1 MLRENYNWQ
10 RFWCPSTG
18 KLLLTEEGYLSDP
31 VFFNPEVVSFES
43 LMGVPCLVLL
53 GEPGMGK
60 SRAMQREK
68 SQVDERVQ
76 QEGNQTLW
84 FDLPSYSSEERLI
97 RNIFQHPTFLN
108 WHQGA
113 NHLHLFLDSLD
124 ECLLRIETL
133 SSILVEEFK
142 KCDAQR
148 LSVRIACRTVEW
160 QSILETGLR
169 EHWGAEAVNL
179 YEIAPLRREDVA
191 EAARTEGLEAETFLR
206 EISNREVVPLA
217 AKPVTL
223 RHLLRIY
230 LETGQLPQTQRELYA
245 AGCRLLCEE
254 INPSYTD
261 TRLRDEFSA
270 EQRMMVAGRIAAV
283 TVFANRFAVWTEN
296 DTTDANPEDVTFAEL
311 RGGYESINGNQFSVA
326 NIELREALNTGLFSS
341 RGPRRM
347 GWAHQT
353 YAEFLAAW
361 YLTQH
366 QLSAAQLMSLIV
378 HAGDRE
384 GKLVPQLHEAAA
396 WMASMNADIRREIG
410 RIEPDVLLRSDIAA
424 TEDAEKAQ
432 LVADLLRLYD
442 EERGHDR
449 DWSGYRRYHKLAHPN
464 LAEQLLPYICDRDK
478 KFLVRHIAIQI
489 AEACNVIGL
498 QRELAD
504 IALDATEQIDIRSY
518 AARAVSN
525 IADEETK
532 LRLKP
537 LAAEGAGVDHRNRLK
552 GWALEAVWPR
562 HMTARELF
570 AVLTPP
576 FESYAGS
583 YTQFLSS
590 PFLQYLSVGDLPVA
604 LAWVE
609 EQAGHN
615 LNYYL
620 RRIVDD
626 IILLAW
632 EHLDVPEVAAAFAR
646 AALSRLR
653 RHDAIVEE
661 SHSIWRTHSEPPAQ
675 RFNRMLSQEAAK
687 RRHII
692 EEILSLIAQPDNVP
706 YQLVYSGTVMVRS
719 EDLPWMVE
727 CLQNSPTDEVKQKWA
742 KLIRATYNPS
752 NPDELDLV
760 VRACP
765 GNIVLAT
772 EIIWDLRPIILDS
785 DEARQM
791 RSNYE
796 RMHRRDEEPEEIPA
810 IDPPIADRIEAFLD
824 RCEERDWDAWW
835 RLNLLMKFEADGS
848 TELWETESNL
858 KVMPGWRNADL
869 ATRARIVQA
878 AKGYIG
884 QQDAMT
890 GEWLGQDII
899 YYPAYA
905 GYRAL
910 RLLLEEEPDHVA
922 ALSPEV
928 WQRWASIVAAFPT
941 SEGGDAE
948 AEEPHNRLVSFA
960 YANAPEEVISTLSV
974 MMDKENE
981 RDGYVRI
988 PHKIELCWDDR
999 LGAALLDK
1007 AKAPHMRT
1015 SSVGTLLTKLL
1026 AHDTPGAR
1034 EYAESLITLPLPT
1047 DENEREKA
1055 VSTARALMR
1064 NTSDIGWP
1072 VVWPTIQSDA
1082 EFGREVIESAA
1093 TTFRDE
1099 TKTRWEQRLTE
1110 WQLAELYIWAVRQY
1124 PLAEDPNY
1132 TGFHAVSTRE
1142 TIGHWRNS
1150 LLNMLKDRGT
1160 AEACENIERIM
1171 RELPELTGLKWA
1183 LLEAQDLARRNNWR
1197 PVEPKYIYLVISDRQ
1212 KRLVQ
1217 NGEQLLE
1224 VIKESLSRFEQK
1236 LHDETPAVRDLWN
1249 EPRHTDD
1256 QGRRHVIYT
1265 PKEEEGF
1272 SDVVKRHLDA
1282 DLRERGV
1289 IVNREV
1295 VIRRG
1300 TGNQDGE
1307 RTDIHVDAIT
1317 DDADS
1322 NTYQTIKVIIEVKGC
1337 WHRELNR
1344 AMESQLVGRYLQ
1356 ENTSRYGLYL
1366 VGWFMRD
1373 QWHEDDWRK
1382 GATPRISLEE
1392 ARRQFSAQAAAL
1404 SINGVKVDAAVID
1417 AAIR

>member
-18 KLLLTEEGYLSDP
+18 KLLLTDEGYLSDP
-31 VFFNPEVVSFES
+31 EFFNPEVVTLES
-43 LMGVPCLVLL
+43 LMGVPCLALL

-76 QEGNQTLW
+76 HEGNQTLW
-84 FDLPSYSSEERLI
+84 FDLRSYSSEDRLI

-108 WHQGA
+108 WQQGA

-133 SSILVEEFK
+133 SSLLVEEFK

-148 LSVRIACRTVEW
+148 LSVRIACRTAEW
-160 QSILETGLR
+160 QNILETGLR
-169 EHWGAEAVNL
+169 EHWGTEAVNL
-179 YEIAPLRREDVA
+179 YEVAPLRREDVA
-191 EAARTEGLEAETFLR
+191 EAARAEGLEAETFLR

-230 LETGQLPQTQRELYA
+230 LENGQLPQTQRDLYE

-270 EQRMMVAGRIAAV
+270 DQRMIVAGRIAAV
-283 TVFANRFAVWTEN
+283 TVFANRFAIWAEN
-296 DTTDANPEDVTFAEL
+296 DTTDANPEDITFNDL
-311 RGGYESINGNQFSVA
+311 RGGYEAVNGDQFSVA

-341 RGPRRM
+341 RGPHRM

-366 QLSAAQLMSLIV
+366 RLSAAQLMSLIV

-384 GKLVPQLHEAAA
+384 GKLVPQLHEVAA
-396 WMASMNADIRREIG
+396 WMAGMNVDVRREIG

-424 TEDAEKAQ
+424 TEDSDKAQ

-442 EERGHDR
+442 EERGYDR
-449 DWSGYRRYHKLAHPN
+449 DWSGYRRYHKLAHPD
-464 LAEQLLPYICDRDK
+464 LAEQLLPYICDRNK

-489 AEACNVIGL
+489 AEACDVTGL

-504 IALDATEQIDIRSY
+504 IALDPSEQTDIRSY

-525 IADEETK
+525 IADEDTK

-537 LAAEGAGVDHRNRLK
+537 LAIEGASFDQRDRLK
-552 GWALEAVWPR
+552 GWALEAVWPG
-562 HMTARELF
+562 HMTATELF
-570 AVLTPP
+570 AALTPP

-590 PFLQYLSVGDLPVA
+590 TFLQHLSIADLPVA

-626 IILLAW
+626 IMLLAW
-632 EHLDVPEVAAAFAR
+632 EHLEVPEVAAAFAR
-646 AALSRLR
+646 VALSRLR

-675 RFNRMLSQEAAK
+675 RFIRMLSQEAAK
-687 RRHII
+687 RQRVI
-692 EEILSLIAQPDNVP
+692 EGILPLIAQPNEVS
-706 YQLVYSGTVMVRS
+706 YHLVHSGTVMTRS
-719 EDLPWMVE
+719 EDLPWLVE
-727 CLQNSPTDEVKQKWA
+727 RLQNSLSDEVKQKWA

-752 NPDELDLV
+752 DPDELELV
-760 VRACP
+760 VGACQ
-765 GNIVLAT
+765 GNLVLAN
-772 EIIWDLRPIILDS
+772 EIVWDLRPIILDS

-796 RMHRRDEEPEEIPA
+796 RMHRRAEGPEERPA
-810 IDPPIADRIEAFLD
+810 IDPPIAERIKAFID
-824 RCEERDWDAWW
+824 RCEEGDWDGWW
-835 RLNLLMKFEADGS
+835 RLNYLMRFEADGS
-848 TELWETESNL
+848 TNQRETESNL
-858 KVMPGWRNADL
+858 KGMPGWRTADL
-869 ATRARIVQA
+869 TTHARIVQA
-878 AKGYIG
+878 AKGYIE
-884 QQDAMT
+884 QRDAMT
-890 GEWLGQDII
+890 SEWLGKNII
-899 YYPAYA
+899 YHPAYA

-910 RLLLEEEPDHVA
+910 RLLLEEDPDHVMA
-922 ALSPEV
+922 FTPEV
-928 WQRWASIVAAFPT
+928 WRRWASIVAAFPT

-948 AEEPHNRLVSFA
+948 SEEPHNRLASLA
-960 YANAPEEVISTLSV
+960 YANAPEEVISALSV

-981 RDGYVRI
+981 QDGYVRI
-988 PHKIELCWDDR
+988 PNKIELCWDDR
-999 LGAALLDK
+999 LGAALLGK
-1007 AKAPHMRT
+1007 VQAPHMRM
-1015 SSVGTLLTKLL
+1015 SSVGTLLAKLL
-1026 AHDTPGAR
+1026 AHDTAGAR

-1047 DENEREKA
+1047 DETGLEKA
-1055 VSTARALMR
+1055 VRSARALMR
-1064 NTSDIGWP
+1064 NTSDVGWP
-1072 VVWPTIQSDA
+1072 VVWPAIQSDA
-1082 EFGREVIESAA
+1082 EFGKNVIEGAA

-1099 TKTRWEQRLTE
+1099 TKTRWEHRLNE
-1110 WQLAELYIWAVRQY
+1110 WQLADLYTWVVRQY
-1124 PLAEDPNY
+1124 PFAEDPNY
-1132 TGFHAVSTRE
+1132 TGSHVISTRE
-1142 TIGHWRNS
+1142 TTGHWRNS
-1150 LLNMLKDRGT
+1150 LLTMLKDRGT
-1160 AEACENIERIM
+1160 IEACENIERIM

-1183 LLEAQDLARRNNWR
+1183 LLEAQDLARRNNWK
-1197 PVEPKYIYLVISDRQ
+1197 PLEPKYIYLIIGDKQ

-1224 VIKESLSRFEQK
+1224 VIKESLSRFEHK

-1249 EPRHTDD
+1249 EPRYTDD
-1256 QGRRHVIYT
+1256 QGRRHVVYT

-1289 IVNREV
+1289 VVNREV
-1295 VIRRG
+1295 VIRRS

-1317 DDADS
+1317 EDADS

-1356 ENTSRYGLYL
+1356 ENTSQYGLYL
-1366 VGWFMRD
+1366 VGWFRCD
-1373 QWHEDDWRK
+1373 QGHRDDWRK
-1382 GATPRISLEE
+1382 DATPRISLEE
-1392 ARRQFSAQAAAL
+1392 VRRQFSAQATAL
-1404 SINGVKVDAAVID
+1404 SVNGVKVDTIVID